1 MKKLYFM
8 IAGLIVVVVVVIY
21 LIPTSKKT
29 EQAENGLPPG
39 HPDMSQMKGDDK
51 GGPNKN
57 NVRQD
62 FLQELSDLKA
72 KVDAQKASD
81 TTDVWKLARLLADAH
96 KTDQSIAYFERVV
109 KAAPRNTDVLLDM
122 SVALFNLGKKNDAL
136 DATRK
141 IMKIDPKNTIA
152 MYNYGAILAEM
163 GKNEEAKKAW
173 QKLIDKFPASADAGR
188 AKEAMGKLGSNSSP
202 H

>member
-29 EQAENGLPPG
+29 EQAVNGLPPG
-39 HPDMSQMKGDDK
+39 HPDMSQMKDDK
-51 GGPNKN
+51 NGPSKN
-57 NVRQD
+57 NVRED
-62 FLQELSDLKA
+62 FLRELNELKA
-72 KVDAQKASD
+72 KVDAQKPND
-81 TTDVWKLARLLADAH
+81 TADVWKLARILADAH
-96 KTDQSIAYFERVV
+96 KTDQSIAYFERVA

-122 SVALFNLGKKNDAL
+122 SVALFNLGKKNEAL
-136 DATRK
+136 DVTKRILK
-141 IMKIDPKNTIA
+141 LNPKHTIA
-152 MYNYGAILAEM
+152 MYNCGAILAEM
-163 GKNEEAKKAW
+163 GKADEAKKEW

-188 AKEAMGKLGSNSSP
+188 AKQAMSQLGGGTGSP